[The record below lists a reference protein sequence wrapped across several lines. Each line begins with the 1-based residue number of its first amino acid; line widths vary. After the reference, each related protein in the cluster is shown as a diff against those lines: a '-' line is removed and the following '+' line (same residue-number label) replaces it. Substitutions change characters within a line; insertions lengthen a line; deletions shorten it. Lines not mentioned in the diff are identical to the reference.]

1 MKKMM
6 LLMLTA
12 GMLMAEILWEP
23 SFRAAQEEAKK
34 ENKPMLVILVS
45 HTFRWCRRLENRTL
59 QNPQIIDFVNENFV
73 PVIVY
78 REDGGYPREVI
89 RSSAVP
95 TTFFLTPEG
104 KPFMKPAPGYWE
116 PYDYISDL
124 RMAVKKF
131 KKLQA
136 PR

>member
-1 MKKMM
+1 MKKTM

-12 GMLMAEILWEP
+12 GMLMAEILWQP
-23 SFRAAQEEAKK
+23 SYQAAQEEAKR

-45 HTFRWCRRLENRTL
+45 HTCRWCRRLENRTL
-59 QNPQIIDFVNENFV
+59 QNPEIIDFVNANFV

-78 REDGGYPREVI
+78 REDGGYPQNVI
-89 RSSAVP
+89 HSGYVP

-104 KPFMKPAPGYWE
+104 KPFMKPSTGYWE

-124 RMAVKKF
+124 RLAAKKF

-136 PR
+136 PH